1 MQDVYLKVFSSVL
14 IDINNL
20 RHVGRT
26 HTRVSEEGPVQS
38 MPLLA
43 GAGLSHSL
51 VRISIPVPHVTEQVQ
66 GLHSPHSPSTG
77 AERSEKTLL

>member
-1 MQDVYLKVFSSVL
+1 MQDIYSKVFSSVL

-20 RHVGRT
+20 RHGGRT
-26 HTRVSEEGPVQS
+26 HARVSEEGPVQS
-38 MPLLA
+38 MPPLA

-51 VRISIPVPHVTEQVQ
+51 VRLSIPVPHVTEQVQ

-77 AERSEKTLL
+77 TDKSHTT